1 MNKKKLEA
9 IRKKIDL
16 VDKQLLN
23 TIGKRTTLVKKVIS
37 VKNHKKQIVDKKRIK
52 KVLINIK
59 NQSIKKK
66 IDIKV
71 TNKIWKAIISSYI
84 DFEKRKF
91 KKK

>member
-16 VDKQLLN
+16 IDKQLLN
-23 TIGKRTTLVKKVIS
+23 IIGKRTTLVKKVIS

-84 DFEKRKF
+84 DFERKKF

>member
-23 TIGKRTTLVKKVIS
+23 IIGKRTTLVKKVIS

-84 DFEKRKF
+84 DFERRKF

>member
-23 TIGKRTTLVKKVIS
+23 IIGKRTTLVKKVIS
-37 VKNHKKQIVDKKRIK
+37 VKNYKKQIVDKKRIK

-84 DFEKRKF
+84 DFEKSKF

>member
-16 VDKQLLN
+16 VDKHLLN
-23 TIGKRTTLVKKVIS
+23 IIGKRTTLVKKVIS
-37 VKNHKKQIVDKKRIK
+37 VKNHKKKIVDKKRIK

-59 NQSIKKK
+59 NQSIKGK

-84 DFEKRKF
+84 NFERRKF

>member
-1 MNKKKLEA
+1 MNKEKLEA

-37 VKNHKKQIVDKKRIK
+37 VKNHKKQIVDNKRIK
-52 KVLINIK
+52 KVLTNIK

-71 TNKIWKAIISSYI
+71 TNKIWRAIISSYL
-84 DFEKRKF
+84 DFERRKF

>member
-16 VDKQLLN
+16 VDNQLLN
-23 TIGKRTTLVKKVIS
+23 IIGKRTTLVKKVIS

>member
-23 TIGKRTTLVKKVIS
+23 VIGKRTTLVNKVIS

-91 KKK
+91 KKE

>member
-23 TIGKRTTLVKKVIS
+23 IIVKRTTLVKKIVS
-37 VKNHKKQIVDKKRIK
+37 VKNHKKQIVDKRRIK
-52 KVLINIK
+52 KVLISIK
-59 NQSIKKK
+59 KQSIKKK
-66 IDIKV
+66 IDIKI
-71 TNKIWKAIISSYI
+71 TNKIWRAIIGSYI
-84 DFEKRKF
+84 DFERRKF

>member
-23 TIGKRTTLVKKVIS
+23 IIGKRTTLVKKVIS

-84 DFEKRKF
+84 DFERKKF

>member
-1 MNKKKLEA
+1 MNKKKLEV

-23 TIGKRTTLVKKVIS
+23 IIGKRTTLVKKVIK

>member
-23 TIGKRTTLVKKVIS
+23 IIGRRTTLVKKVIS

-84 DFEKRKF
+84 DFERRKF
-91 KKK
+91 NKK

>member
-1 MNKKKLEA
+1 MNKKKLET

-23 TIGKRTTLVKKVIS
+23 IIGKRTALVKKVIS

-66 IDIKV
+66 TRILI
-71 TNKIWKAIISSYI
+71 
-84 DFEKRKF
+84 
-91 KKK
+91 

>member
-16 VDKQLLN
+16 IDKLLLN
-23 TIGKRTTLVKKVIS
+23 IIGKRTTLVKKVIS

-84 DFEKRKF
+84 DFERRKF

>member
-23 TIGKRTTLVKKVIS
+23 IIGKRTTLVKKVIS

-59 NQSIKKK
+59 NKSIKKK

-71 TNKIWKAIISSYI
+71 TNKIWRAMINSYI
-84 DFEKRKF
+84 DFERRKF

>member
-1 MNKKKLEA
+1 MNKRKLEV

-23 TIGKRTTLVKKVIS
+23 IIGKRTTLVKKVIS
-37 VKNHKKQIVDKKRIK
+37 VKNFKKQIVDKKRIK
-52 KVLINIK
+52 KVLTNIK

-66 IDIKV
+66 IDIKI
-71 TNKIWKAIISSYI
+71 TNKIWKTIISSYI
-84 DFEKRKF
+84 DFERRKF

>member
-1 MNKKKLEA
+1 MNKKKLEI

-23 TIGKRTTLVKKVIS
+23 IISKRTSLVKKVIS
-37 VKNHKKQIVDKKRIK
+37 VKNRKKQIVDKKRIR

-59 NQSIKKK
+59 KQSIKKN
-66 IDIKV
+66 IDIKI
-71 TNKIWKAIISSYI
+71 TNKIWRAMIGSYI
-84 DFEKRKF
+84 DFERRKF

>member
-23 TIGKRTTLVKKVIS
+23 IIGKRTTLVKKVIS

-91 KKK
+91 KKE

>member
-23 TIGKRTTLVKKVIS
+23 IIVKRTTLVKKVIS
-37 VKNHKKQIVDKKRIK
+37 VKYHKKQIVDKRRIK
-52 KVLINIK
+52 KVLISIK

-66 IDIKV
+66 IDIKI
-71 TNKIWKAIISSYI
+71 TNKIWRAIISSYI
-84 DFEKRKF
+84 DFERRKF

>member
-1 MNKKKLEA
+1 MNKSKLEA

-16 VDKQLLN
+16 VDNQLLN
-23 TIGKRTTLVKKVIS
+23 IIGKRTTLVKKVIS

>member
-23 TIGKRTTLVKKVIS
+23 NIGKRTILVKKVIS
-37 VKNHKKQIVDKKRIK
+37 VKDHKKQIVDKKRIK
-52 KVLINIK
+52 KILINIK
-59 NQSIKKK
+59 SQSIKKK
-66 IDIKV
+66 IDTKI
-71 TNKIWKAIISSYI
+71 TNKIWKAIIDSYI
-84 DFEKRKF
+84 DFERRKF

>member
-1 MNKKKLEA
+1 MNKKKLKV

-23 TIGKRTTLVKKVIS
+23 IIGKRTTLVKKVIA
-37 VKNHKKQIVDKKRIK
+37 VKNHKKQIVDKIRIK

-66 IDIKV
+66 IDVKV
-71 TNKIWKAIISSYI
+71 TNKIWRAMIGSYI
-84 DFEKRKF
+84 DFERRKF

>member
-23 TIGKRTTLVKKVIS
+23 VIGKRTTLVNKVIS

>member
-16 VDKQLLN
+16 VDKHLLN
-23 TIGKRTTLVKKVIS
+23 IIGKRTTLVKKVIS

-71 TNKIWKAIISSYI
+71 TNKIWRAMINSYI
-84 DFEKRKF
+84 DFERRKF

>member
-23 TIGKRTTLVKKVIS
+23 IIGKRTTLVKKVIS
-37 VKNHKKQIVDKKRIK
+37 VKNHKKQIVDNKRIK
-52 KVLINIK
+52 KVLTNIK

-71 TNKIWKAIISSYI
+71 TNKIWKAIINSYI

>member
-37 VKNHKKQIVDKKRIK
+37 VKNHKKQIVDNKRIK
-52 KVLINIK
+52 KVLTNIK

-91 KKK
+91 KKE

>member
-23 TIGKRTTLVKKVIS
+23 IIGKRTTLVKKVIS

>member
-23 TIGKRTTLVKKVIS
+23 IIGKRTTLVKKVIA
-37 VKNHKKQIVDKKRIK
+37 VKNHKKQIVDKIRIK

-66 IDIKV
+66 IDVKV
-71 TNKIWKAIISSYI
+71 TNKIWRAMIGSYI
-84 DFEKRKF
+84 DFERRKF
-91 KKK
+91 RKK

>member
-23 TIGKRTTLVKKVIS
+23 IIGKRTTLVKKVIA
-37 VKNHKKQIVDKKRIK
+37 VKNHKKQIVDKIRIK

-66 IDIKV
+66 IDVKV
-71 TNKIWKAIISSYI
+71 TNKIWRAMIGSYI
-84 DFEKRKF
+84 DFERRKF

>member
-23 TIGKRTTLVKKVIS
+23 IIGKRTTLVKKVIS
-37 VKNHKKQIVDKKRIK
+37 VKNHKKQIVDNKRIK
-52 KVLINIK
+52 KVLTNIK

-84 DFEKRKF
+84 DFERRKF

>member
-71 TNKIWKAIISSYI
+71 TNKIWRAMINSYI
-84 DFEKRKF
+84 DFERRKF

>member
-23 TIGKRTTLVKKVIS
+23 IIGKRTTLVKKVIS
-37 VKNHKKQIVDKKRIK
+37 VKNHKKQIVDKKRIE

-91 KKK
+91 KKE